1 VRPPINSAHAVFR
14 AGKDRMSL
22 VFVTDIQNVTKEKF
36 AKRQTLASQNPQ
48 NLTLKKPPLLL
59 FTFSLSHK
67 K

>member
-1 VRPPINSAHAVFR
+1 
-14 AGKDRMSL
+14 MSL